1 MHFYTNVTRHRNNI
15 LVRGIKD
22 GVPYKKSIRYKPH
35 LFISTNKTSKYRNL
49 KGDPVGRVDFDSMS
63 EAREFLNQYQGVSG
77 MDIYG
82 LTDFTYL
89 FIHDAFPGEIRY
101 DPSHVSVVSLDIE
114 CSIEG
119 GFPDIGLAN
128 NEITAITISRKGV
141 RTVFGCGD
149 YKEHQDNIKYY
160 KCADEKA
167 LLVSFLEVWNGSQY
181 SPDVVTG
188 WNVEFFDIP
197 YLVNRIKRVLGDK
210 DAERLSPWNM
220 LREYEVEIRGQKN
233 QAFTPVGINVLDYL
247 NLYKKFTYT
256 QQESYRLD
264 YIAQQELGEQKLDY
278 SEYDNLDDLRFKN
291 FQKYIEYNIHDVDLV
306 DKLEDKLKL
315 IELVYA
321 LAYDAKV
328 NHEDTLAS
336 VKQWDVIIHN
346 YLRLT
351 NRVIPQFDKDRPSKP
366 LVGGYV
372 KEPKIGLSKWVV
384 SFDLNSLYPHL
395 IMQYNIS
402 PEMFITRINEKLS
415 VEDILNGGISKFGD
429 YLKKTNCATAANLCL
444 YSKERQGFL
453 PALMERMY
461 EDRSLYKKKMIQIK
475 KEYESTKK
483 PELLKE
489 ISRLDNLQMAK
500 KIQLNSAYGALGNQ
514 YFRWYDINHAE
525 AITMSG
531 QLSIRWIEGKI
542 NEYLN
547 KILKTKDKD
556 YVIASD
562 TDSVYITLDD
572 LVSSVYPD
580 QPDDKVVVGFLDKV
594 CRERLEPFI
603 DSAYQELADYM
614 NAYAQKMQMKRENIA
629 NKGIWKAKKMYI
641 LNVWNSEGVQYDKPK
656 LKMMGIEAVRSS
668 TPSSCRDNIKKSLE
682 IIMNE
687 DETALH
693 RFIENFRKEFKTLGF
708 EDVAFPRGVK
718 GLEKWSRKD
727 AGLFEKGTPIHVK
740 GAIIYNYLLSS
751 KKLSN
756 KYETISSG
764 EKIKFCY
771 MVKPNP
777 YNITV
782 LSSPRDLPSELGM
795 NKFIDY
801 DKQFEKAYLDP
812 ITSIISTIGWHT
824 EKRATLEDFFV

>member
-22 GVPYKKSIRYKPH
+22 GVPYKKSVRYTPY
-35 LFISTNKTSKYRNL
+35 LFITTNKSSKYQNL
-49 KGDPVGRVDFDSMS
+49 KGGPVGRVDFDSMS
-63 EAREFLNQYQGVSG
+63 EARDFLERNQGVSG

-101 DPSHVSVVSLDIE
+101 DTSQISVVSLDIE

-119 GFPDIGLAN
+119 GFPNIGLAN
-128 NEITAITISRKGV
+128 SEITAITISRKGM

-167 LLVSFLEVWNGSQY
+167 LLTSFLEVWNGSQY

-210 DAERLSPWNM
+210 DAQRLSPWNM

-233 QAFTPVGINVLDYL
+233 QAFTPIGINVLDYL
-247 NLYKKFTYT
+247 NLYKKFTYS

-264 YIAQQELGEQKLDY
+264 YIAQEELGEKKLDH
-278 SEYDNLDDLRFKN
+278 SEYVNLDDLRLKN
-291 FQKYIEYNIHDVDLV
+291 FQKYIEYNVHDVDLV

-328 NHEDTLAS
+328 NYDDTLAS

-346 YLRLT
+346 YLRQS
-351 NRVIPQFDKDRPSKP
+351 NRVIPQFNRDRPSKT
-366 LVGGYV
+366 LVGSYV

-402 PEMFITRINEKLS
+402 PEMFITRINESLS
-415 VEDILNGGISKFGD
+415 IEDIMNGGISRFSD
-429 YLKKTNCATAANLCL
+429 YMKKANCTAAANPCL
-444 YSKERQGFL
+444 YSKEKQGFL

-461 EDRSLYKKKMIQIK
+461 EDRSLYKKKMIQVK

-500 KIQLNSAYGALGNQ
+500 QIQLNSAYGALGNQ

-556 YVIASD
+556 YVVASD

-580 QPDDKVVVGFLDKV
+580 QPDDSVVVGFLDKV

-614 NAYAQKMQMKRENIA
+614 NAYAQKMKMKRENIA

-740 GAIIYNYLLSS
+740 GAIIYNYLLSN
-751 KKLSN
+751 KRLSN
-756 KYETISSG
+756 KYESISSG

-795 NKFIDY
+795 DKFIDY

-812 ITSIISTIGWHT
+812 ITSIISTIGWNT